1 MQKIAM
7 TFHSIG
13 ILISS
18 SSPFSPGSVPRKA
31 FMALAVA
38 AALGGCAAVGPDFKT
53 PDAPAIER
61 VTARAV
67 PAATAG
73 AAVPGGD
80 AQRFLADADVP
91 AQWWTRFDNAELNRR
106 VQRALAN
113 SPTVVSA
120 QAALRQGEEG
130 LNATRGSMLPAV
142 DARAGIT
149 RQRTNTAAVGSTAAT
164 GPAFT
169 LYNSSV
175 NVSWAMDLFGA
186 ARRTLENQTAQVEA
200 QRFQLEGTYLSLISN
215 VVTASVQEASLR
227 AQIKAAEQVVAA
239 FSQQIDVAQKQVG
252 FGSRAEGDMLPLKSQ
267 LAAAQA
273 QLPALRQSLARIET
287 QLAVYLGRAPS
298 EAGTVVLELDAL
310 KLPTDIP
317 VSLPSKLVQQRAD
330 VRAAESQ
337 LHAATA
343 QVGVATANLLPQITL
358 SGTLASQTPRAAN
371 LFSASSGIWSVG
383 VGALQ
388 PLFRGGSLQAQRRV
402 AEAGLE
408 KAVADYQGVVLG
420 AFKNVADSLEALQFD
435 AESLQAQADYFN
447 TATRSYELAQTQY
460 RLGAASYLQLLDAQ
474 RQYAQAQSGVI
485 QARAARLADTAA
497 LFAALGGGWWNRE
510 QPVAEVRIGADGKA
524 RN

>member
-1 MQKIAM
+1 
-7 TFHSIG
+7 
-13 ILISS
+13 
-18 SSPFSPGSVPRKA
+18 
-31 FMALAVA
+31 
-38 AALGGCAAVGPDFKT
+38 
-53 PDAPAIER
+53 
-61 VTARAV
+61 
-67 PAATAG
+67 
-73 AAVPGGD
+73 
-80 AQRFLADADVP
+80 
-91 AQWWTRFDNAELNRR
+91 
-106 VQRALAN
+106 
-113 SPTVVSA
+113 
-120 QAALRQGEEG
+120 
-130 LNATRGSMLPAV
+130 
-142 DARAGIT
+142 
-149 RQRTNTAAVGSTAAT
+149 
-164 GPAFT
+164 
-169 LYNSSV
+169 
-175 NVSWAMDLFGA
+175 MDLFGA
-186 ARRTLENQTAQVEA
+186 ARRTLETQTAQVEA

-252 FGSRAEGDMLPLKSQ
+252 FGSRAEGDLLPLKSQ

-273 QLPALRQSLARIET
+273 QLPALRQSLSRIET

-310 KLPTDIP
+310 KLPSDIP

-330 VRAAESQ
+330 VRAAESV

-383 VGALQ
+383 IGALQ
-388 PLFRGGSLQAQRRV
+388 PLFRGGSLQAQRRA

-435 AESLQAQADYFN
+435 AETLQAQADYYN

-524 RN
+524 RK